1 VTEQTPPSPGPGGP
15 TGGLYEWLRRGME
28 LLERGDAAAAATL
41 LDRAHAEEPAS
52 ASVLEALARARF
64 DSGQYEAAA
73 EAFTALVAVEPSSD
87 YAHFGL
93 GLTLFRLGRV
103 SDAEPHLAM
112 AAAMRPGRPE
122 YGRRLRE
129 ARATR
134 AARDPG
140 AKVGRDVG
148 AGPGGDGA
156 GPGRSADR
164 EAGGTTGA
172 APS

>member
-1 VTEQTPPSPGPGGP
+1 VTDQVPPPPGSGGP

-41 LDRAHAEEPAS
+41 LDRAHAAEPTS
-52 ASVLEALARARF
+52 ASVLEALARARY
-64 DSGQYEAAA
+64 DSGQYETAAQ
-73 EAFTALVAVEPSSD
+73 AFASLVAVEPSSD

-93 GLTLFRLGRV
+93 GLSLFRLGRV

-112 AAAMRPGRPE
+112 AAAMRPERPE

-129 ARATR
+129 VRATR
-134 AARDPG
+134 AARAPG
-140 AKVGRDVG
+140 RPGTGRD
-148 AGPGGDGA
+148 
-156 GPGRSADR
+156 ADP
-164 EAGGTTGA
+164 

>member
-1 VTEQTPPSPGPGGP
+1 
-15 TGGLYEWLRRGME
+15 ME

-52 ASVLEALARARF
+52 ASVLEALARARY

-73 EAFTALVAVEPSSD
+73 QAFAGLVAVEPSSD

-112 AAAMRPGRPE
+112 AAAMRPERPE

-129 ARATR
+129 VRATR

-156 GPGRSADR
+156 GPGRGTGQSTDR
-164 EAGGTTGA
+164 QAGGTTGA